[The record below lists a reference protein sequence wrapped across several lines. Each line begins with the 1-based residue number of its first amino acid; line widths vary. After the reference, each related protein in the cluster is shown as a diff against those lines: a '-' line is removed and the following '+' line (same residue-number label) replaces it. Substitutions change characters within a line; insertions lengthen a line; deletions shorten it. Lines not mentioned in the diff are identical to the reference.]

1 MAGTMELDLKTNVT
15 RGMVSMKSGLDGRNN
30 GSDPHRIGHQRH
42 VSMKTGLDGRNN
54 RPSTKVQLRSVFT
67 VSMKSGLDGR
77 NNRAN
82 GSFDFQRR
90 IPVSMKSGLDGRNN
104 Y

>member
-42 VSMKTGLDGRNN
+42 VSMK
-54 RPSTKVQLRSVFT
+54 
-67 VSMKSGLDGR
+67 SGLDGR
-77 NNRAN
+77 NNVNPYCTDVAHY
-82 GSFDFQRR
+82 D
-90 IPVSMKSGLDGRNN
+90 GLNEVRPRWPEQFGWTAKR
-104 Y
+104 

>member
-42 VSMKTGLDGRNN
+42 VSMK
-54 RPSTKVQLRSVFT
+54 
-67 VSMKSGLDGR
+67 SGLDGR
-77 NNRAN
+77 NNKTAIKESPSAGKSLNEVRPRWPEQSEVRRAFAADTYL
-82 GSFDFQRR
+82 SQ
-90 IPVSMKSGLDGRNN
+90 
-104 Y
+104 